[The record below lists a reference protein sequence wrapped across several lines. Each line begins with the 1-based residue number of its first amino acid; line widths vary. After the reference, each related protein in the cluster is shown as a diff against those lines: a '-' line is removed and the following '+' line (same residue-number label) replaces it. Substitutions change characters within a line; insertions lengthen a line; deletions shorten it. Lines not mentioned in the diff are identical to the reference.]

1 MISLQSMKFLLFFLT
16 VWGSGHAYIAHRLI
30 RPLPTGSRWRLAGW
44 SWLAVSLLIAPLV
57 IVGRW
62 LSLDQALF
70 DILAWIAYVDMG
82 FFLVL
87 VPLLVVRDTGWIL
100 FRSLRTLHHKLAGR
114 QHPIT
119 PASTARRQFLANTM
133 NAGMLGL
140 TGGMTVAGYFEARR
154 LARVKEISIPIRG
167 LPRDLQDFHIVQL
180 SDIHIGPTIKGDYL
194 LGIVERCNELHPD
207 MVAITGDLID
217 GLTNQL
223 QEDVAPLAQLRSRHG
238 SYFVTG
244 NHEYYWDANTWT
256 ALLETLG
263 VKVLL
268 NENQVIRHGNA
279 RLMVAGVTDYAG
291 DKYVPDHLSDP
302 QQARRHAPRTDASI
316 LLAHQPRSAF
326 AGEAAGYDLQLSG
339 HVHGGQFLPW
349 NLFIKLVQPFS
360 NGLHRLNNRMWL
372 YVSAGTGYWG
382 PPQRLGVAPEIT
394 SIRLK
399 RA

>member
-1 MISLQSMKFLLFFLT
+1 MISLRSMKFLLFFLT
-16 VWGSGHAYIAHRLI
+16 VWGGGHAYIAHRLI
-30 RPLPTGSRWRLAGW
+30 RPLPSGSRWRPVGW
-44 SWLAVSLLIAPLV
+44 SWLAASLLIAPLV

-114 QHPIT
+114 QPAIT

-140 TGGMTVAGYFEARR
+140 TASMTVAGYFEARR
-154 LARVKEISIPIRG
+154 LARVKEISIPIRD

-194 LGIVERCNELHPD
+194 LGIVERCNALHPD

-223 QEDVAPLAQLRSRHG
+223 QEDVTPLAQLRSRHG

-291 DKYVPDHLSDP
+291 DKYVADHLSDP
-302 QQARRHAPRTDASI
+302 QQARRHAPRTDAAI

-394 SIRLK
+394 SIRLR